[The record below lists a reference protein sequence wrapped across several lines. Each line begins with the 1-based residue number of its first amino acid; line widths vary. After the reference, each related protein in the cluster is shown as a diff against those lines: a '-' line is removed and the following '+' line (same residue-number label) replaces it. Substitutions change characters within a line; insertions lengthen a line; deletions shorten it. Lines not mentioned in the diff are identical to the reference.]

1 LFKRLLFFIV
11 NEALMV
17 IVRAKLLISYHAINR
32 QSNEKK
38 AKDDKGEG
46 ISYLLILIH
55 SECIQGHGK
64 RAYEKVYD
72 N

>member
-1 LFKRLLFFIV
+1 
-11 NEALMV
+11 MV

-32 QSNEKK
+32 QYNEKK

-55 SECIQGHGK
+55 SECIKGHDK
-64 RAYEKVYD
+64 RAYEKVHD